1 MYSIKHISEIIG
13 GSFFGT
19 KDYECSVFLTDSRQ
33 LTQPIGTAF
42 FALVSSR
49 NDAHLYIDEL
59 VKKGV
64 KCFVVSDEN
73 AITDKLLK
81 AKVSFVLVKDTLV
94 SLQKLAV
101 FHRNQFNIPVIG
113 ITGSNGKTIV
123 KEWLYQLLKDDQVIC
138 RSPKSYNSQIGVP
151 LSVLNLNKQHTLSI
165 FEAGISQPNE
175 MEKLQRIIQ
184 PTIGVFTSLGTAH
197 DEGFKGQDQKL
208 KEKLSLFAQAKTI
221 VFNKYDSPSI
231 VFKTS
236 DQLITIGQ
244 SNDCKIQVSYK
255 VTKNRSIINL
265 IKDSKKYN
273 FSIHFIDKAS
283 VLNCCTCIAV
293 MLHLGY
299 DTRVIQNR
307 LEGLQSIALRLE
319 VKKGIH
325 NSILINDYYNS
336 DLDSI
341 KIALSFLN
349 QQHRG
354 EKKCLIISDI
364 EQSGRIEAELYKEL
378 AVLVYQNKIDVL
390 IGIGKAISSRASVF
404 KPDSLFYA
412 DKDAFIKDL
421 KNIDS
426 VFRNATILLKGAH
439 SFKFEEISKHLQL
452 KSHDTVLEIN
462 LNKLTHNVNHYRSL
476 IEKKTQLMCMV
487 KAMGY
492 GSGSSEIAKTLQHI
506 GVNYLAVAYADEG
519 VELRE
524 SNITLP
530 IMVMS
535 PERDSFEDLVKY
547 NLEPEI
553 YSFKLLN
560 DFVKALDRM
569 GVYEAYPIHLKIDTG
584 MKRLGFE
591 PEDTS
596 ELIKLLKSTSQ
607 VRVKSIFSHLVASDN
622 TALDAFTKQQIAQ
635 FKNVSSQIEN
645 ELGYTTI
652 KHICNTGGISRFKQ
666 AHFDMVR
673 LGIGMYGFGVNKRE
687 QNQLENVG
695 SLRTCI
701 SQIKRVK
708 KNETIGYNRK
718 GLAKKEMKIATIP
731 IGYADGFHRSLGNG
745 NSGVFIRGKF
755 CKTIGNICMDMCM
768 IDVTNIKCEEG
779 DEVIVFDNAN
789 QVNELAIA
797 MNSISYEVLTNI
809 SSRVKRIYIQE

>member
-1 MYSIKHISEIIG
+1 VYTIKQITEIVDG
-13 GSFFGT
+13 EFFGT
-19 KDYECSVFLTDSRQ
+19 KDHECNAFLTDSRQ
-33 LTQPIGTAF
+33 LTQPAGTVF

-49 NDAHLYIDEL
+49 NDAHLYIEDL

-64 KCFVVSDEN
+64 RCFVVSDQN
-73 AITDKLLK
+73 TITDKLLK
-81 AKVSFVLVKDTLV
+81 AKVSFVLVKDALL
-94 SLQKLAV
+94 SLQKLAAY
-101 FHRNQFNIPVIG
+101 HRDQFKIPVIG

-123 KEWLYQLLKDDQVIC
+123 KEWLYQLLKDDQAIC

-151 LSVLNLNKQHTLSI
+151 LSVLNLNKQHTLAI
-165 FEAGISQPNE
+165 FEAGISLPNE

-208 KEKLSLFAQAKTI
+208 KEKLKLFLHTDTI
-221 VFNKYDSPSI
+221 VFNKFDSPSI
-231 VFKTS
+231 KFNQS
-236 DQLITIGQ
+236 EQLITIGQ
-244 SNDCKIQVSYK
+244 SSDCSMQLLYKII
-255 VTKNRSIINL
+255 KNRTQLTLTKGN
-265 IKDSKKYN
+265 KKYS
-273 FSIHFIDKAS
+273 FSIKFIDKAS

-299 DTRVIQNR
+299 DPKVIQVR
-307 LEGLQSIALRLE
+307 IDGLESIALRLE

-378 AVLVYQNKIDVL
+378 AVLVYQNKIDQL
-390 IGIGKAISSRASVF
+390 IGIGKAISNRASVF
-404 KPDSLFYA
+404 NPISLFYP

-421 KNIDS
+421 KNINS
-426 VFRNATILLKGAH
+426 IFSNATILLKGAH
-439 SFKFEEISKHLQL
+439 SFKFDEISKHLQL

-476 IEKKTQLMCMV
+476 IEKNTQLMCMV

-492 GSGSSEIAKTLQHI
+492 GSGSSEIAKTLQHV

-524 SNITLP
+524 ANISLP

-535 PERDSFEDLVKY
+535 PERDSFEDIVKY

-553 YSFKLLN
+553 YSFKLLS
-560 DFVKALDRM
+560 DFIKALDRM

-591 PEDTS
+591 PDDMD
-596 ELIKLLKSTSQ
+596 ELITKLKSNSQ

-622 TALDAFTKQQIAQ
+622 TALDAFTKQQISS
-635 FKNVSSQIEN
+635 FKNVSEKIEKAI
-645 ELGYTTI
+645 GYSAI

-673 LGIGMYGFGVNKRE
+673 LGIGMYGFGVNRKE
-687 QNQLENVG
+687 QKQLENVS

-718 GLAKKEMKIATIP
+718 GVAKKEMKIATIP
-731 IGYADGFHRSLGNG
+731 IGYADGFHRVLGNG
-745 NSGVFIRGKF
+745 NFGVFIRGKF
-755 CKTIGNICMDMCM
+755 CNTIGNICMDMCM

-779 DEVIVFDNAN
+779 DEVIVFDKADH
-789 QVNELAIA
+789 VNELAVA
-797 MNSISYEVLTNI
+797 MNSIPYEVLTNI
-809 SSRVKRIYIQE
+809 SSRVKRVYTQE

>member
-1 MYSIKHISEIIG
+1 MYTIKQINEIIG
-13 GSFFGT
+13 GSFFGSN
-19 KDYECSVFLTDSRQ
+19 DYSCSAYLTDSRQ
-33 LTQPIGTAF
+33 LTQPTGTIF

-49 NDAHLYIDEL
+49 NDAHSYIEDL
-59 VKKGV
+59 VKRGV
-64 KCFVVSDEN
+64 KSFVVSDQN

-81 AKVSFVLVKDTLV
+81 AKVSFVLVNDALV
-94 SLQKLAV
+94 ALQNLAI
-101 FHRNQFNIPVIG
+101 FHRENYNIPVIG

-151 LSVLNLNKQHTLSI
+151 LSVLNLNKQHTLAI

-175 MEKLQRIIQ
+175 MDKLQRIIL
-184 PTIGVFTSLGTAH
+184 PSIGVFTSIGAAH
-197 DEGFKGQDQKL
+197 DEGFKVPEQKL
-208 KEKLSLFAQAKTI
+208 KEKLKLFAQSDTTI
-221 VFNKYDSPSI
+221 FNKYDSPSI
-231 VFKTS
+231 LFKQS

-244 SNDCKIQVSYK
+244 TPDCTIQLSYK
-255 VTKNRSIINL
+255 IIKNRTQLNL
-265 IKDSKKYN
+265 VKGSKKLI
-273 FSIHFIDKAS
+273 FTIPFIDKAS
-283 VLNCCTCIAV
+283 ILNSCTCIAV
-293 MLHLGY
+293 MLHLNY
-299 DTRVIQNR
+299 EPKIIQSR
-307 LEGLQSIALRLE
+307 IEKLQSIALRLE

-325 NSILINDYYNS
+325 NSVLINDYYNS

-354 EKKCLIISDI
+354 EKKCLIVSDI
-364 EQSGRIEAELYKEL
+364 EQSGRVESELYKEL
-378 AVLVYQNKIDVL
+378 AVMVYQNKIDQL
-390 IGIGKAISSRASVF
+390 IGIGKAISNRASVF
-404 KPDSLFYA
+404 NPNSLFYA

-421 KNIDS
+421 KNINS
-426 VFRNATILLKGAH
+426 IFSNATILLKGAH
-439 SFKFEEISKHLQL
+439 SFKFDEISKHLQL

-462 LNKLTHNVNHYRSL
+462 LNKLAHNVNHYRSL
-476 IEKKTQLMCMV
+476 LEKNTQLMCMV

-492 GSGSSEIAKTLQHI
+492 GSGSSDVAKTLQHI

-524 SNITLP
+524 ANISLP

-553 YSFKLLN
+553 YSFKMLN
-560 DFVKALDRM
+560 DFVSALDKM
-569 GVYEAYPIHLKIDTG
+569 GVYEAFPIHLKFDTG

-591 PEDTS
+591 PEETD
-596 ELIKLLKSTSQ
+596 ELINKLKSYTQ

-622 TALDAFTKQQIAQ
+622 TGLDAFTKQQINT
-635 FKNVSSQIEN
+635 FKEISSKIEK

-673 LGIGMYGFGVNKRE
+673 LGIGMYGFGVNKKE
-687 QNQLENVG
+687 QKQLENV
-695 SLRTCI
+695 STLKTCI

-708 KNETIGYNRK
+708 RKETVGYNRK
-718 GLAKKEMKIATIP
+718 GIAKTDMKIATIP
-731 IGYADGFHRSLGNG
+731 IGYADGFHRVLGNG
-745 NSGVFIRGKF
+745 KHGVYIKGKF
-755 CKTIGNICMDMCM
+755 CRTVGNICMDMCM
-768 IDVTNIKCEEG
+768 IDISKVKCEEG
-779 DEVIVFDNAN
+779 DEVIVFDNT
-789 QVNELAIA
+789 QHIDQLAVA
-797 MNSISYEVLTNI
+797 MNSIPYEVLTNI
-809 SSRVKRIYIQE
+809 SSRVKRIYTQE